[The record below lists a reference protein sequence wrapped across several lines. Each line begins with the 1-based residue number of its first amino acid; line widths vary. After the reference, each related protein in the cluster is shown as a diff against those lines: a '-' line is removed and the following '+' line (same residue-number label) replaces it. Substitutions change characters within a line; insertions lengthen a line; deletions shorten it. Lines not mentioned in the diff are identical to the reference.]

1 VSGRIADSP
10 PPAPAGKDLKQ
21 DGVDPLVPSAA
32 RGVSQDRIMK
42 FLLAFS
48 GTRGDAE
55 IGVAVGRELM
65 RRGHDVSMAVSPD
78 LVCFAESAGLKAVA
92 YGQHSQTI
100 QARDFGI
107 HVYQNFPDA
116 LWSAKDLRRAWREY
130 REFVSQYWVNTTA
143 TLTSLAEGCDLLV
156 TGLLFE
162 DGAANV
168 AEFHGV
174 PLATFHYSPVRPN
187 GRMITRL
194 PAPLGRAALTALEWL
209 ARAVFGKFENEQRRE
224 LGLPKVSGPA
234 TRRIADRGALEIQ
247 AYEEVCFP
255 GLAAEWAKRSRQRPF
270 VGTITLELATDAD
283 EDVESWI
290 AAGTKPICFAFGSM
304 SVESA
309 VNLIAMISSA
319 CAQLGE
325 RALICSGSTD
335 FSGLPHHDHVK
346 VVGLVK
352 YATVFPAC
360 RAVVHHGG
368 SGTVAAVLRA
378 GVPQLILW
386 SAPDRQMW
394 GAVIKRLAVGTAK
407 RFSSI
412 TTESL
417 VADLRA
423 VLAPACAARALEVS
437 ARTTKPG
444 ESVVAAA
451 DRLEQFAQ
459 LNHEK

>member
-1 VSGRIADSP
+1 
-10 PPAPAGKDLKQ
+10 
-21 DGVDPLVPSAA
+21 
-32 RGVSQDRIMK
+32 MK

-55 IGVAVGRELM
+55 IGVAVGRELL
-65 RRGHDVSMAVSPD
+65 RRGHDVRMAVSPD
-78 LVCFAESAGLKAVA
+78 LVDFAESAGMSAVA
-92 YGQHSQTI
+92 YGQRAKVI
-100 QARDFGI
+100 QARDFGL
-107 HVYQNFPDA
+107 HVYQNFPHA
-116 LWSAKDLRRAWREY
+116 LWRAKDLTRAWREY
-130 REFVSQYWVNTTA
+130 REFVSRYWVDTTA
-143 TLTSLAEGCDLLV
+143 TLTSLAEGCDVLV

-168 AEFHGV
+168 AEYHGV

-187 GRMITRL
+187 GRMIESL
-194 PAPLGRAALTALEWL
+194 PAPLGRAALTALEWS
-209 ARAVFGKFENEQRRE
+209 ARVVFGKFENEQRRE
-224 LGLPKVSGPA
+224 LGLPKASGPA
-234 TRRIADRGALEIQ
+234 TRRITDRGALEIQ

-255 GLAAEWAKRSRQRPF
+255 GLAAEWAKRNQQRPF

-283 EDVESWI
+283 DDVESWI

-309 VNLIAMISSA
+309 SAMIAMISSS

-325 RALICSGSTD
+325 RALICSGTTD
-335 FSGLPHHDHVK
+335 FSDVSPQAHVK
-346 VVGLVK
+346 VVGLVN
-352 YATVFPAC
+352 YATIFPAC

-378 GVPQLILW
+378 GVPQVVLW

-394 GAVIKRLAVGTAK
+394 AAVVKRLGVGSAR
-407 RFSSI
+407 RFSG
-412 TTESL
+412 TTRESL

-423 VLAPACAARALEVS
+423 ALAPDCANRAGEIS
-437 ARTTKPG
+437 KRTRKPA
-444 ESVVAAA
+444 ESVAAAA

-459 LNHEK
+459 LKHGR